1 MANKTDNRVY
11 LRMKRGSADP
21 IFQNPILEP
30 LRQHGGV
37 LFPYSP
43 QIQHVQQVN
52 WNALPMTHTN
62 YQPQVFINSENPKI
76 NINDAKFT
84 ATTTADA
91 EYLLAVLFFFKLV
104 TKMNFGTKDA
114 MRGTPPPVLELS
126 GYGQSQYQNVPV
138 VIASINYSYP
148 NDIDYVTI
156 KPDFSGGGLE
166 ETVPTVMTISIDLQV
181 QYNIK
186 NIRDTFSLADLAN
199 GSLASKGYI

>member
-1 MANKTDNRVY
+1 MEDNRVY
-11 LRMKRGSADP
+11 LRMKRGSKDP
-21 IFQNPILEP
+21 IFENPILAP
-30 LRQHGGV
+30 LRVHGGI

-52 WNALPMTHTN
+52 WSAQNMTHTN
-62 YQPQVFINSENPKI
+62 YQPQVFINSANPKI
-76 NINDAKFT
+76 NINEAKFT

-114 MRGTPPPVLELS
+114 LRGTPPPVLELS
-126 GYGQSQYQNVPV
+126 AYGQSQYKNVPV

-148 NDIDYVTI
+148 NDIDYVTV
-156 KPDFSGGGLE
+156 KPDFSGGGVA
-166 ETVPTVMTISIDLQV
+166 ETVPSVMSLSIDLLV

-186 NIRDTFSLADLAN
+186 NIRDEFSLEDLAN
-199 GSLASKGYI
+199 GKLASKGYI

>member
-1 MANKTDNRVY
+1 
-11 LRMKRGSADP
+11 MKRKSADP
-21 IFQNPILEP
+21 IFENPILAP
-30 LRQHGGV
+30 LREHGGV

-52 WNALPMTHTN
+52 WSPQNLTHTN
-62 YQPQVFINSENPKI
+62 YQPQVFINSANPKI

-126 GYGQSQYQNVPV
+126 GYGQSQYKNVPV

-148 NDIDYVTI
+148 NDIDYVTV
-156 KPDFSGGGLE
+156 KPAFSSSDTQE
-166 ETVPTVMTISIDLQV
+166 ESVPAVMSLSIDLMV

-186 NIRDTFSLADLAN
+186 NIRDEFSLADLAN